1 MTSSQLTSMDRYYK
15 GSPEKG
21 FGYDYYLTKSNDT
34 ILLKNLQFSNLKA
47 NTKSLSI
54 TIKGN
59 NTKGVYPYTINPP
72 IKGGYTIKSFK
83 AYSNTLFKGTEANK
97 GITYDFSIQGFNPT
111 QYNIKS
117 DIKFRNIFYEPGITY
132 SGGSD
137 ITFQYK
143 GSTVGNKGIKS
154 KNMYPTIKGNY
165 LQLLMINASN
175 IKGISDY
182 ISYVD
187 KINYIYKGPTSSK
200 SYTFYDK
207 GNVYGDYNKSDQYY
221 SFNMKANIQPNA
233 YLYQEVILYKGID
246 YDGDTNYTSGLIKNN
261 HHFWDDY
268 INYQSKGIEKAIH
281 AKGSL
286 TMVPWDASKS
296 EYDYYMSKG
305 NDTIVLKDITYK
317 GINITD
323 FEITNIK
330 IGIHSFGGTS
340 KSYIT
345 KSYIPTKVGNSYIIS
360 YFKGESSTS
369 IPKAENLKIKST
381 ITYKGIGTTKSIN
394 VLFSKGI
401 QNSLTKLQYIDYR
414 FEFKNANIKNYNIDK
429 TDIKAFIT
437 EENKASNLVALK
449 AGLIPND
456 TIQSIE
462 YYYSKAEDKGNLL
475 TIFKGGSFNSN
486 IIFTQNNTK
495 FELTNTP
502 WTVKSDYFLYQLV
515 TINPAITN
523 NEPYISTNTCTVKS
537 THDFWNDYIKSQ
549 SNGLE
554 KAINAKGSLTMVPWD
569 SGKSEYDY
577 YMSKGN
583 NIILLKG
590 LEYKGIDHQHFNI
603 TKMDIQI
610 YKAGDKA
617 FVTNKKSL
625 IPLTTKFDTF
635 QIKSS
640 NGTIKGETLG
650 VLTSITYKAT
660 NYKAT
665 TIKFY
670 GKNQIHFHKLQYI
683 DYRFEFQNANIK
695 NYNIDKTDIKAFIT
709 EENKAS
715 NLVALKAGLIP
726 NDTIQSIEYYY
737 SKAEDKGNLLTIFKG
752 GSFNSNIIF
761 TQNNTKFELTNTPWT
776 VKSDYFLY
784 QLVTINPAI
793 TNNEPYIS
801 TNTCTVK
808 STHDFWNDY
817 IKSQSN
823 GLEKAINAK
832 GSLTMVP
839 WDSGKSEYDYYM
851 SKGNNIILLKGL
863 EYKGIDHQ
871 HFNITKM
878 DIQIYKAGDKAF
890 VTNKKSLIPLTTKFD
905 TFQIKSSNGTI
916 KGETLGVLTSIT
928 YKATNYKATTIKFYG
943 KNQNQITFHKLQY
956 IDFRF
961 DFQNAIIKNGM
972 QNKQTR
978 HLNPKITEANEELSL
993 IALKSGKISKK
1004 PIHEIDYYY
1013 GEVTKIVNV
1022 FDGNNFKNNY
1032 INFNPPDYTINTNN
1046 NWEID
1051 ISNPVFQRVKAHPSI
1066 TIDDANVKSNICI
1079 TENDTFI
1086 ATVPSPI
1093 YLKAINSNPTYKAL
1107 TGESDF
1113 EIDISIFTKSDYTL
1127 HIGSSNDKGI
1137 TSIGEINNVK
1147 SFTGI
1152 TKGFKGTKS
1161 FNVVNY
1167 NYGTDKYMYSY
1178 VETYQIKRNNKKIYV
1193 KSELSNP
1200 VYIPINDI
1208 RPPTKIGYTNFW
1220 PYYFNVADSNKA
1232 TVYGDF
1238 SGGPIEIYKG
1248 DDQLSTREGYIVYRD
1263 SLSSTNIKYTIP
1275 NILKGGDYF
1284 FVKGY
1289 HKETRE
1295 IISLSD
1301 VDPFDTINTN
1311 NTTKSPKPIE
1321 FPNAVTANNIQIYN
1335 TNMFGSSSGILGRY
1349 EKITM
1354 KSLKNIN
1361 ILKSD
1366 SGYTSFN
1373 CSTNFCGP
1381 PKGVEW
1387 GNMTTA
1393 LGTPTLKQG
1402 NLNSFINVCN
1412 SKKNCI
1418 GFFEETNVKTE
1429 TPKAFYK
1436 SYYNLSTFD
1445 GIPLSIPPTSDCKC
1459 NNNAIYLKNYLLHS
1473 LLSFDI
1479 NSSEYKAS
1487 TSDNFLWS
1495 IIGSKGN
1502 FNFKNNGGGS
1512 ISNCKSSYGSLFSKG
1527 DSFSIIDDQT
1537 KSISLSEIQYGKEYS
1552 IKSNVINKYLS
1563 TSTSDL
1569 GDGYCSLKSTKS
1581 MYASVYESTAK
1592 SKWIFKKTKAT
1603 NTTLNVASWGYEQ
1616 YGNAKS
1622 YFKTDNIIY
1631 NNDTKSNIDVSIRE
1645 QEIDMNGSLIPYTKL
1660 SSSNS
1665 NHIKS
1670 SFVNFVQIPFYNTVS
1685 DVINLTILDSIA
1697 VKINESFLQYGVESE
1712 NIYMMGIQGTNSIWC
1727 DKDGVTKGTADNLN
1741 NLISQFYGGIN
1752 NQVYN
1757 FKGDEVN
1764 AISIQINDVEGQDYY
1779 NDIKSER
1786 KFYIKQSNIP
1796 YVDNTN
1802 QYDDTARKDTL
1813 TEINSDI
1820 KELSLS
1826 QSGCGGQLSTIYMN
1840 NDLSNIDN
1848 IFCIAGG
1855 GGGSGIYSAPS
1866 FKATKTIYNGHDGCA
1881 LVKKKIKEIDASN
1894 QNSELKASMNYMD
1907 GGSCGVYSGDKL
1919 SDPLYE
1925 IPSGSLG
1932 GSVHT
1937 FKNLSVPINTFP
1949 YARPSK
1955 AYYGANYGFYPNF
1968 FDKNKD
1974 DNLIIKPP
1982 MNGNP
1987 FYSVKG
1993 NIIKYNGILYNVD
2006 SFGLVK
2012 SGKYYGNGGSAVDE
2026 NIFTTTHP
2034 IIDKWGIKA
2043 NVIDY
2048 DETYTKANYRNYTTY
2063 SQGGGGGGG
2072 FGGGSAGT
2080 YFFYQKGIAQNN
2092 TQQLN
2097 NVPPGGGGGGNSF
2110 YNVKHKGLTYGINSQ
2125 HIKSNANPIP
2135 SILPQM
2141 LKLALPKKMKGFT
2154 NNEYLKGKQRMY
2166 MYIYTGKGSQKKL

>member
-617 FVTNKKSL
+617 FVTDTKSL
-625 IPLTTKFDTF
+625 P
-635 QIKSS
+635 
-640 NGTIKGETLG
+640 
-650 VLTSITYKAT
+650 
-660 NYKAT
+660 
-665 TIKFY
+665 
-670 GKNQIHFHKLQYI
+670 
-683 DYRFEFQNANIK
+683 
-695 NYNIDKTDIKAFIT
+695 
-709 EENKAS
+709 
-715 NLVALKAGLIP
+715 
-726 NDTIQSIEYYY
+726 
-737 SKAEDKGNLLTIFKG
+737 
-752 GSFNSNIIF
+752 
-761 TQNNTKFELTNTPWT
+761 
-776 VKSDYFLY
+776 
-784 QLVTINPAI
+784 
-793 TNNEPYIS
+793 
-801 TNTCTVK
+801 
-808 STHDFWNDY
+808 
-817 IKSQSN
+817 
-823 GLEKAINAK
+823 
-832 GSLTMVP
+832 
-839 WDSGKSEYDYYM
+839 
-851 SKGNNIILLKGL
+851 
-863 EYKGIDHQ
+863 
-871 HFNITKM
+871 
-878 DIQIYKAGDKAF
+878 
-890 VTNKKSLIPLTTKFD
+890 IPLTTKFD